1 MSDTP
6 VDNYSSTNE
15 VLPLTIVVTVP
26 PLSVCFNCCCFN
38 MSLLHCP
45 IVCVFQL
52 LFFQYVIVTTAP
64 LSVCFQLLLFQAVI
78 VTLPHCLCVSTAA
91 VSGCHCY
98 TAPLSVCFSC
108 CCFSMSLL
116 HCPIVC
122 VFQLLLFMSVIVPL
136 SVCLSCCCLCLSLSH
151 CLCVSAA
158 VVYVCHCPIVCVSQL
173 LLFMSV
179 IVPLSVCL
187 SCCCVGPSGVELPT
201 SPYTS
206 KDKGGLVNLPNRV
219 GFKYVF
225 VFEYQHFVY
234 LNRKSQKGV
243 YLIFGLY
250 LKSICNY
257 NQIHINITILPKK
270 GKTLPDINWLR
281 SHFMSMVCQLW
292 AGRQQRKLAYSQAGQ
307 TLASMNEWE
316 ASEALP

>member
-26 PLSVCFNCCCFN
+26 HCLCVSTAVVSICHCYTAPLSVCFNCCSFN

-45 IVCVFQL
+45 IVCV
-52 LFFQYVIVTTAP
+52 
-64 LSVCFQLLLFQAVI
+64 FQLLLFQAVI

-281 SHFMSMVCQLW
+281 SHFMSMVW
-292 AGRQQRKLAYSQAGQ
+292 STVGRQAAKKIGLQS
-307 TLASMNEWE
+307 SWSNISINE
-316 ASEALP
+316 